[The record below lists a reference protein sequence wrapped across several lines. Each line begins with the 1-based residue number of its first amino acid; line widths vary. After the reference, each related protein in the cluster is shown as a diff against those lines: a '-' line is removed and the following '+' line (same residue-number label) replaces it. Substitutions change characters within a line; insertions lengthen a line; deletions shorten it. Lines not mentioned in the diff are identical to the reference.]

1 VNIDALLLAL
11 LGIADIGLV
20 VYLRRRHTIRV
31 RRERIMASLC
41 MAVRRANGIGD
52 FPARRPLRRAS

>member
-1 VNIDALLLAL
+1 VLAL
-11 LGIADIGLV
+11 LGIADIGLI
-20 VYLRRRHTIRV
+20 VYLRFRHAKRV